1 MFVKRVLTSFAVVAA
16 SVAALV
22 LPSASPVSAT
32 APTVIDIVGTPGAFG
47 TNAAGF
53 CAITQSGSNKELHC
67 WGTNFS
73 GRLGVGDTT
82 GRSFPTK
89 ATANPAS
96 GFTNT
101 NVTAVAMG
109 AMSVCAIE
117 NGSVFC
123 AGTNSSG
130 QLGNGTTNDSSL
142 FVKVAD
148 NNAAVPSISNSGF
161 SKIAVGNNSACA
173 LKMSMAYCWGADTYG
188 LIGDGAASTAG
199 SNVPIMLADA
209 SPFINGAI
217 SEIGLSGKHACL
229 LRDMGQANDKKTYC
243 WGMTGASAVG
253 GTATYDSAFRNVA
266 TIVPDGGGFTN
277 GNVDSVSVG
286 EESTCVVDAGV
297 VRCFGANNGGISS
310 PAGSAGPIWPP
321 VAIPDAAPFT
331 NSGVAKV
338 VNGAT
343 SACAIKTSVLYCWG
357 SDFAGSLG
365 DGGTANADKT
375 AVKVAAANGFTN
387 TNVSKVAISA
397 QTACALE
404 AGSLWCWG
412 NWGWQLAGLVPNGAS
427 ADVFSPEAAVW
438 PVAPALTSSPATVS
452 PSGGSV
458 TITGSGFTGT
468 SAVTIDST
476 AATFVVDNAGS
487 ITITVPALTAG
498 TYTITITT
506 PGGPITQQLTIGTA
520 PTSAPASS
528 TPASSAPAS
537 SVPAVTEPAASAPTT
552 APASTQ
558 PATSA
563 PTTAPASTQ
572 PPTTAPASGVSDSQT
587 PTLVTASN
595 QAQLTRLPGQ
605 AVVVQNGVEV
615 TASLTNV
622 ASSAAVAASTP
633 PAQRSAVQIAEIQ
646 AAGAALI
653 TSFRASLPQGAT
665 STVSVSN
672 TATGAVV
679 QGLAFDASGR
689 SIDIPIED
697 VLLITTPTSALL
709 LGGVDA
715 TNAAANLTA
724 SGVLE
729 IGAGGIINVAGSGLP
744 GAAAAELVIMST
756 PRLLKSFSA
765 GADGTFADRA
775 ALPADLPA
783 GNHTVVLA
791 GSGIYMAVGITVE
804 ATLLPTTGST
814 STPVVV
820 FALFVLVFG
829 VLFIRSRRTA
839 RA

>member
-1 MFVKRVLTSFAVVAA
+1 MFINRVLTSFAIVAA

-148 NNAAVPSISNSGF
+148 NNAAVPSISNSDF
-161 SKIAVGNNSACA
+161 SKIAVGNNTACA

-199 SNVPIMLADA
+199 SNVPIMLNDA
-209 SPFINGAI
+209 SPFINGAVA
-217 SEIGLSGKHACL
+217 EIGLSGKHACL

-277 GNVDSVSVG
+277 GNVDSISVG

-310 PAGSAGPIWPP
+310 PAGSASPIWPP

-365 DGGTANADKT
+365 DGGTANAAKT

-412 NWGWQLAGLVPNGAS
+412 NWGWQSAGLVPNGAS

-458 TITGSGFTGT
+458 TITGSGFAGT
-468 SAVTIDST
+468 SAVTISST

-520 PTSAPASS
+520 PTSTPASSTPASS
-528 TPASSAPAS
+528 TPASSAPA
-537 SVPAVTEPAASAPTT
+537 VTEPA
-552 APASTQ
+552 
-558 PATSA
+558 TS
-563 PTTAPASTQ
+563 
-572 PPTTAPASGVSDSQT
+572 APASGVSAAQT

-595 QAQLTRLPGQ
+595 QAQLARTPGQ
-605 AVVVQNGVEV
+605 IVVLQNGVSV
-615 TASLTNV
+615 TATVSNIATT
-622 ASSAAVAASTP
+622 AAVAASTA
-633 PAQRSAVQIAEIQ
+633 PASRTPEQIAEIQ
-646 AAGAALI
+646 AAGTALL

-665 STVSVSN
+665 SNVSVSN

-679 QGLAFDASGR
+679 KGLAFDASGN
-689 SIDIPIED
+689 SVDIPVED

-715 TNAAANLTA
+715 NKAAANISA

-729 IGAGGIINVAGSGLP
+729 IGPGGIINVAGAGLP
-744 GAAAAELVIMST
+744 GSAAAELVIMST

-775 ALPADLPA
+775 ALPTDLAA

-804 ATLLPTTGST
+804 KATLPTTGS
-814 STPVVV
+814 STQTGVVV

-829 VLFIRSRRTA
+829 TVAIRSRRTT

>member
-1 MFVKRVLTSFAVVAA
+1 MFVKRVLTSFSIVAA
-16 SVAALV
+16 AVAAIV
-22 LPSASPVSAT
+22 LPAALPASAT
-32 APTVIDIVGTPGAFG
+32 APTVIDLVGTPGAFG

-89 ATANPAS
+89 AAANSAS

-109 AMSVCAIE
+109 AMSVCVIE

-123 AGTNSSG
+123 AGANSAG
-130 QLGNGTTNDSSL
+130 QLGNGTSTDSSL
-142 FVKVAD
+142 FVKVS
-148 NNAAVPSISNSGF
+148 NNNTVTPSISNSGF
-161 SKIAVGNNSACA
+161 SKIAVGNNMACA
-173 LKMSMAYCWGADTYG
+173 LKMSMAYCWGGDTYG
-188 LIGDGAASTAG
+188 LIGDGAGSTAG

-229 LRDMGQANDKKTYC
+229 LRDMGQANDKKIYC
-243 WGMTGASAVG
+243 WGLTGSSAVG
-253 GTATYDSAFRNVA
+253 GTATYDNAFRNVA
-266 TIVPDGGGFTN
+266 TVVPDGGAFTN
-277 GNVDSVSVG
+277 GNVDSISIG

-310 PAGSAGPIWPP
+310 PSGSASPIWPP

-331 NSGVAKV
+331 NSGVSKV

-343 SACAIKTSVLYCWG
+343 SACAIKTSTLYCWG

-365 DGGTANADKT
+365 DGTGANAGRG

-427 ADVFSPEAAVW
+427 ADVFAPVAAVW

-452 PSGGSV
+452 PSGGSL

-476 AATFVVDNAGS
+476 AAVFVVDNAGS

-506 PGGPITQQLTIGTA
+506 PGGPITQTLTIGTA
-520 PTSAPASS
+520 PVVTTPPSTGPA
-528 TPASSAPAS
+528 
-537 SVPAVTEPAASAPTT
+537 TT
-552 APASTQ
+552 A
-558 PATSA
+558 
-563 PTTAPASTQ
+563 
-572 PPTTAPASGVSDSQT
+572 PTTAPASGVSAVQI

-595 QAQLTRLPGQ
+595 QAQLERTPGQ
-605 AVVVQNGVEV
+605 IVVLQNGVSV
-615 TASLTNV
+615 TATVSNIATT
-622 ASSAAVAASTP
+622 AAVAASTA
-633 PAQRSAVQIAEIQ
+633 PASRTPEQIAEIQ
-646 AAGAALI
+646 VAGTALL

-665 STVSVSN
+665 SNVSVSN

-679 QGLAFDASGR
+679 KGLAFDASGN
-689 SIDIPIED
+689 SVDIPVED

-709 LGGVDA
+709 LGGVD
-715 TNAAANLTA
+715 TDKAAANISA

-729 IGAGGIINVAGSGLP
+729 IGPGGIINVAGAGLP
-744 GAAAAELVIMST
+744 SSGAAELVIMST

-765 GADGTFADRA
+765 GVDGTFADRA
-775 ALPADLPA
+775 ALPSDLAA

-804 ATLLPTTGST
+804 KAVLPTTGST

-829 VLFIRSRRTA
+829 VLFIRGRRNTVNG
-839 RA
+839 

>member
-1 MFVKRVLTSFAVVAA
+1 MFVKRVLTSFAIVAA
-16 SVAALV
+16 SVTALV
-22 LPSASPVSAT
+22 LPSAIPASAT

-47 TNAAGF
+47 SNAAGF
-53 CAITQSGSNKELHC
+53 CAITQNGSNKELYC

-89 ATANPAS
+89 AVANPVS

-109 AMSVCAIE
+109 ATSVCAIE

-123 AGTNSSG
+123 AGTNSAG
-130 QLGNGTTNDSSL
+130 QLGDGTNTDSSH

-148 NNAAVPSISNSGF
+148 NNVAIPSISNSGF
-161 SKIAVGNNSACA
+161 SKIAVGNSTACA
-173 LKMSMAYCWGADTYG
+173 LKGSMVYCWGGDTYG
-188 LIGDGAASTAG
+188 LIGDGVGSTAG
-199 SNVPIMLADA
+199 SNMPIMLSDA
-209 SPFINGAI
+209 SPFFNGAVT
-217 SEIGLSGKHACL
+217 EIGLSGKHACL
-229 LRDMGQANDKKTYC
+229 LRDMGQANDKKIYC
-243 WGMTGASAVG
+243 WGMTGSSAVG

-266 TIVPDGGGFTN
+266 TVVPNGGAFTN
-277 GNVDSVSVG
+277 GNVDSISIG

-310 PAGSAGPIWPP
+310 PSGSGMPTWPP

-331 NSGVAKV
+331 NSGVTKV

-343 SACAIKTSVLYCWG
+343 SACAIKSSALYCWG
-357 SDFAGSLG
+357 SDYSGSLG
-365 DGGTANADKT
+365 DGTGANAGRD
-375 AVKVAAANGFTN
+375 AVKVAAANGFAN
-387 TNVSKVAISA
+387 TSVSKVAISA
-397 QTACALE
+397 QTTCALE
-404 AGSLWCWG
+404 AGSVWCWG
-412 NWGWQLAGLVPNGAS
+412 NWGSQLAGLVPNGAS

-438 PVAPALTSSPATVS
+438 PVPPVLTSSPATVS

-458 TITGSGFTGT
+458 TITGSGFTGAST
-468 SAVTIDST
+468 VTIDST
-476 AATFVVDNAGS
+476 AAMYVVDNDGS
-487 ITITVPALTAG
+487 ISITVPALAAG
-498 TYTITITT
+498 TYTISITT
-506 PGGPITQQLTIGTA
+506 PGGVITQQLTIGTA
-520 PTSAPASS
+520 PTSAPAS
-528 TPASSAPAS
+528 TD
-537 SVPAVTEPAASAPTT
+537 
-552 APASTQ
+552 PASTD
-558 PATSA
+558 PA
-563 PTTAPASTQ
+563 
-572 PPTTAPASGVSDSQT
+572 TTAPASGPSASQN

-605 AVVVQNGVEV
+605 AIVVQNGVEV
-615 TASLTNV
+615 SATLTNV
-622 ASSAAVAASTP
+622 ASSAAAAASTP

-646 AAGAALI
+646 AAGAALL

-665 STVSVSN
+665 SVVSVSN

-679 QGLAFDASGR
+679 RGLAFDANGN
-689 SIDIPIED
+689 SIDIPVED

-715 TNAAANLTA
+715 SNAAANLTA
-724 SGVLE
+724 NGVLE

-744 GAAAAELVIMST
+744 GAAAAELVVMST

-765 GADGTFADRA
+765 GADGTFSDRA
-775 ALPADLPA
+775 ALPTDLAA

-804 ATLLPTTGST
+804 NAVLPTTGS
-814 STPVVV
+814 STQTGVVV

-829 VLFIRSRRTA
+829 TVAIRSRRRTQA
-839 RA
+839 